1 MPSIRDHKQLVAII
15 SCSLN
20 TVTLSF
26 PDDIVHRVQWMNAF
40 TFEPVHLQTRS
51 ISVTRDSTFV
61 CTAWAFRSI
70 ETRI

>member
-40 TFEPVHLQTRS
+40 TFELVHLQTRSS

-61 CTAWAFRSI
+61 CTAWAFRESS
-70 ETRI
+70 